1 MKDNIV
7 KLNNKGVNIQNKR
20 EYRAEQKLYDELK
33 AVLVKF
39 GGSVS
44 FVGVLGVFDLLK
56 EVVIRNQDV

>member
-7 KLNNKGVNIQNKR
+7 KLNIQNKR
-20 EYRAEQKLYDELK
+20 KYRAEQKLYDELK